1 MYVKRPNK
9 PIAVRLPN
17 GELLSRSDL
26 PPTDTVRWVA
36 RRKLTVVKAVLA
48 GLVTQEEVEH
58 LYKVSKDEFA
68 EWEQASIKSGLNGLK
83 VTSRTTLS

>member
-36 RRKLTVVKAVLA
+36 RRKLTVVRAVLA
-48 GLVTQEEVEH
+48 GLVSREEVEE
-58 LYKVSKDEFA
+58 LYRISAEEFE
-68 EWEQASIKSGLNGLK
+68 EWENASLKGGLEGLK
-83 VTSRTTLS
+83 VTARTI

>member
-36 RRKLTVVKAVLA
+36 RRKLTVVRAVLA
-48 GLVTQEEVEH
+48 GLVTRDEVEE
-58 LYKVSKDEFA
+58 LYRISAEEFD
-68 EWEQASIKSGLNGLK
+68 EWENASLRAGIEGLK
-83 VTSRTTLS
+83 VTARTI